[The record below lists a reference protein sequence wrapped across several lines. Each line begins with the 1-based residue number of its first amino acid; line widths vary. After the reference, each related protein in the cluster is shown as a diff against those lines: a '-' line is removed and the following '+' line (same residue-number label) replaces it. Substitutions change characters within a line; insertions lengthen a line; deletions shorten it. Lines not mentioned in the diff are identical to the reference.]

1 MDIKDVQSGGPSALE
16 PARGARAASPAA
28 QGGAPQHPGDSL
40 TMSDQARAFQEAR
53 RAALAVPDVR
63 LDRVEALRRQHAAGA
78 LRPDHAAIA
87 RALVAQGVV

>member
-1 MDIKDVQSGGPSALE
+1 
-16 PARGARAASPAA
+16 
-28 QGGAPQHPGDSL
+28 
-40 TMSDQARAFQEAR
+40 MSDQARAFQEAR

-78 LRPDHAAIA
+78 LRPDHDAIA